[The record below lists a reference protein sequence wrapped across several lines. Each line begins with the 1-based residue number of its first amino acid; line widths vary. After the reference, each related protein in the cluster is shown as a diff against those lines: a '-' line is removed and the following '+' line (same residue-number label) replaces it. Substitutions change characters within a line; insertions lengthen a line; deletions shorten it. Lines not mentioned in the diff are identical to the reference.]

1 MSSNKETKPF
11 ISREEGGKTRR
22 AKKGA
27 GKEETFIA
35 HETVQDEVKI
45 TPKAEEP
52 VDVEVIPDD
61 PADDERRKKMEI
73 AKLGVADTAIAALKA
88 KYETLAIKGVDDKEG
103 YKLAKQ
109 AWQEVRSV
117 RTGLEKKGVQIRSKI
132 SEISKAVGKEEDR
145 LVDLISPLEERLQK
159 LWKDV
164 DEEKDRVQKAREKEE
179 QDRLI
184 NRINELLA
192 LGMEL
197 RDGFY
202 RIGETISMD
211 VATLRAL
218 PDEQYNK
225 LKGAVETK
233 AAELAELKRKK
244 DEEDQVE
251 RDRVKAEQDRLK
263 EDQDKLEDEKRQLMA
278 ERREVRLGKLE
289 NLGMV
294 VLQEK
299 PEVIAYGSLRL
310 YTAPLLEMDMA
321 TFNQTVDTT
330 RAEIESRKMAQV
342 RSKQLEEIGMKRT
355 GNDLLYDNGH
365 KTISHTLSHFLQL
378 DEYGYQE
385 HLRLLKEMI
394 QEADQAKLDHEKG
407 QAEEKRLLEIK
418 EKYIAKAM
426 DIAGLSYGFNEK
438 RFFFKNDQGEV
449 AITWNDLLPL
459 TEDLITNKAQE
470 LGHQVIDLKRK
481 SDQAKKDRDAKEKK
495 DNEAK
500 MGDVQRWEL
509 MVTNAIAA
517 APEPTSFKTKAFQVK
532 AQAYLDW
539 LNNSLKS

>member
-1 MSSNKETKPF
+1 MSSTKENKPF
-11 ISREEGGKTRR
+11 VSREEGGKARR
-22 AKKGA
+22 GKKGA
-27 GKEETFIA
+27 KDESFIP
-35 HETVQDEVKI
+35 HETVQEEVKA

-52 VDVEVIPDD
+52 VEVEVVPDD
-61 PADDERRKKMEI
+61 PAEDEKRKKLEI
-73 AKLGVADTAIAALKA
+73 AKLGVADRAIAQLKA
-88 KYETLAIKGVDDKEG
+88 KYETLAIKGVDDREG
-103 YKLAKQ
+103 YKVAKQ

-117 RTGLEKKGVQIRSKI
+117 RTGLEKRGVAIRSKI

-145 LVDLISPLEERLQK
+145 LVNLISPLEERLQK

-164 DEEKDRVQKAREKEE
+164 DKEKDRVQKAKEKEE

-184 NRINELLA
+184 NRINELMA

-225 LKGAVETK
+225 LKGAVESK
-233 AAELAELKRKK
+233 AAELAELKRQK
-244 DEEDQVE
+244 DEEEQKE
-251 RDRVKAEQDRLK
+251 RDRVKAEQDKLK
-263 EDQDKLEDEKRQLMA
+263 EDQDKLDEEKRQLMA

-294 VLQEK
+294 VLDEK

-330 RAEIESRKMAQV
+330 RAEIESRKAAQV

-355 GNDLLYDNGH
+355 GNDLLYDNGFR
-365 KTISHTLSHFLQL
+365 TISHTLSHFLQL
-378 DEYGYQE
+378 DDYGYQE

-394 QEADQAKLDHEKG
+394 QEADQAKLDHEKN

-418 EKYIAKAM
+418 EKYIAKCM
-426 DIAGLSYGFNEK
+426 DIAGLSYGYNEK
-438 RFFFKNDQGEV
+438 LFFFKNDQGTV

-459 TEDLITNKAQE
+459 TDDKITEMAQE
-470 LGHQVIDLKRK
+470 LGNQVLELKRK
-481 SDQAKKDRDAKEKK
+481 SDQAKKDKDEKDKKE
-495 DNEAK
+495 NEAK
-500 MGDVQRWEL
+500 MGDTQRWEI

-517 APEPTSFKTKAFQVK
+517 APEPTSFKTKAYQLK

-539 LNNSLKS
+539 LNNSLK